1 MCIWSHQT
9 RRINKG
15 GQCIPT
21 DSNEEPGTVGR
32 EDAWR
37 HRLRRNSGSLAVC
50 SAVLALRP
58 SGHKVS
64 AHCLLTKAGKSH
76 VPEKSLGNKEEAA

>member
-1 MCIWSHQT
+1 MVSAYPPT
-9 RRINKG
+9 AMRNR
-15 GQCIPT
+15 GQLA
-21 DSNEEPGTVGR
+21 GR
-32 EDAWR
+32 EDTWR
-37 HRLRRNSGSLAVC
+37 HRLRRNSGNLGVC

-76 VPEKSLGNKEEAA
+76 VLEKSLGNKEEAA